1 MNLQMPEGMIGK
13 LEGVLS
19 QQDNIKEQVEII
31 KETIEALATEM
42 RVKPADV
49 NVILNGM
56 RQIRK
61 DPLKV
66 QSKIDLL
73 LLAQMATNGGALPS
87 EDGDE

>member
-1 MNLQMPEGMIGK
+1 MNLKMPEGMIGK
-13 LEGVLS
+13 LEDVLS
-19 QQDNIKEQVEII
+19 QQDKIKEQAEFI
-31 KETIEALATEM
+31 KDTVEALAEEM

-66 QSKIDLL
+66 QSRIDLL

-87 EDGDE
+87 DDGEE

>member
-13 LEGVLS
+13 LEDVLS
-19 QQDNIKEQVEII
+19 QQDALKERAEEIKDVVD
-31 KETIEALATEM
+31 ALAQEM

-49 NVILNGM
+49 NVILTGM

-87 EDGDE
+87 EDGEE